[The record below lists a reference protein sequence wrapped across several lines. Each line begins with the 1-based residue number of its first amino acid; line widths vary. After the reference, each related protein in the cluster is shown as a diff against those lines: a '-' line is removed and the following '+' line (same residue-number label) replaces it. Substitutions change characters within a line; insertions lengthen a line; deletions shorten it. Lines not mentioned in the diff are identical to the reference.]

1 MNNKVIEVLDREHG
15 NKVMA
20 YFRSKGVDTYAY
32 SGEFTKAKNNPYRYY
47 GVVDGEFT
55 NYSLQQI
62 KYNRAQ
68 IITLPTDLSL
78 PRLVEVSNSGND
90 WNIRTLIAI
99 LPDYCEY
106 KYITLLEGR
115 TIENNNGH
123 ITEYRYIREISQPEE
138 MTLSQVCKEL
148 GRDIKIVK

>member
-1 MNNKVIEVLDREHG
+1 MINKVIEVLNRKHG
-15 NKVMA
+15 KKVIA
-20 YFRSKGVDTYAY
+20 YFKSKGVDVSMYQG
-32 SGEFTKAKNNPYRYY
+32 SVTKANNKPYRYY
-47 GVVDGEFT
+47 GVIDGEFE
-55 NYSLQQI
+55 NYSLEQV

-78 PRLVEVSNSGND
+78 PRLVEVSNNKNG

-106 KYITLLEGR
+106 RYVVLDSNGTVES
-115 TIENNNGH
+115 NNGNT
-123 ITEYRYIREISQPEE
+123 IAFKYTREISQPEE